1 MQRTI
6 HILYNFL
13 KVHCRHSGAGVNAV
27 QKFGMSPLSELV
39 WSPDEGL
46 SIKIAASSL
55 STRKASLRWNA
66 DTLSILISSPQ
77 QSGSGPGVKSGD
89 TIYDNLE
96 VSEKMPS
103 QLQICSDSSVRVTM
117 DSPNRV
123 TNVDALQST
132 SMRSQEQDSS
142 KSKRHNLI
150 QRAGSLNTI
159 LFSFLFAQR
168 YEFANSLL
176 V

>member
-1 MQRTI
+1 
-6 HILYNFL
+6 
-13 KVHCRHSGAGVNAV
+13 
-27 QKFGMSPLSELV
+27 MSPLSELV

-77 QSGSGPGVKSGD
+77 QSGSAGPGVKSGD

-103 QLQICSDSSVRVTM
+103 QLRICSDSSVRVTM

-123 TNVDALQST
+123 TNIDAVQSM

-142 KSKRHNLI
+142 KSIRHN
-150 QRAGSLNTI
+150 
-159 LFSFLFAQR
+159 
-168 YEFANSLL
+168 
-176 V
+176 

>member
-1 MQRTI
+1 MLSCFPGSSTHKQTI
-6 HILYNFL
+6 NYYIYIICGGLFILYDFL
-13 KVHCRHSGAGVNAV
+13 KARYRHSGAGVNAV
-27 QKFGMSPLSELV
+27 RKFGMSPLSELV

-77 QSGSGPGVKSGD
+77 RSGSGPGEKNGD
-89 TIYDNLE
+89 TINDNLE

-103 QLQICSDSSVRVTM
+103 QLRIRSDSSVRVTV
-117 DSPNRV
+117 DSPNS
-123 TNVDALQST
+123 TNVDALQFT

-142 KSKRHNLI
+142 KS
-150 QRAGSLNTI
+150 
-159 LFSFLFAQR
+159 
-168 YEFANSLL
+168 
-176 V
+176 